1 MVVCWGLATRAAE
14 NSESS
19 SPSISD
25 RCKELEVPALCPQ
38 HFSSYLP
45 TLASAGSAVGDVP
58 WFWAAILPGD
68 GEDTQALRSNG

>member
-1 MVVCWGLATRAAE
+1 MVECWVLATRAAE

-25 RCKELEVPALCPQ
+25 RCKELEVPALCRYY
-38 HFSSYLP
+38 FSSYLP
-45 TLASAGSAVGDVP
+45 TLAWARSAVGDVP

-68 GEDTQALRSNG
+68 GEDTQASRSNG